1 MSAKSKRGR
10 PVKDVNK
17 VNINDLVVEFLAT
30 KENDWNA
37 NIYYFKVVDGESK
50 SKMKSIIGL
59 QDDDVRMPFWKT
71 IDKQEMIL
79 KVKDKFVSNKQSDLV
94 KHLQY
99 AIDITFESY
108 CIEQEDK
115 EPIKGYYSKVS
126 NVKPLKTPP
135 GIEIVVN
142 DGN

>member
-30 KENDWNA
+30 KENDYNA
-37 NIYYFKVVDGESK
+37 NICYFKVVDVECK
-50 SKMKSIIGL
+50 TKMKSIIGL
-59 QDDDVRMPFWKT
+59 QDDDIRMPFWKT
-71 IDKQEMIL
+71 VDKQEMIL
-79 KVKDKFVSNKQSDLV
+79 KVKDKFVNAVSDLV
-94 KHLQY
+94 KGSEY

-115 EPIKGYYSKVS
+115 EPIQGYYSKVS
-126 NVKPLKTPP
+126 NVKLLKPPP
-135 GIEIVVN
+135 GIEFVVN
-142 DGN
+142 DDN

>member
-17 VNINDLVVEFLAT
+17 VNSNDLVVEYLAT

-37 NIYYFKVVDGESK
+37 KICYFKVVDVECK
-50 SKMKSIIGL
+50 TKMKGIIGL
-59 QDDDVRMPFWKT
+59 QDDDIRMPFWRT
-71 IDKQEMIL
+71 VDKQGMIL
-79 KVKDKFVSNKQSDLV
+79 KAKIKFVNAVSDLV
-94 KHLQY
+94 KGLEY

-108 CIEQEDK
+108 SIEQEDK

-126 NVKPLKTPP
+126 NVKPRKSPP
-135 GIEIVVN
+135 GLEIAVN
-142 DGN
+142 DDT

>member
-1 MSAKSKRGR
+1 MRAVPKRGR

-30 KENDWNA
+30 KANDYNA
-37 NIYYFKVVDGESK
+37 NICYFKIVDVECK
-50 SKMKSIIGL
+50 TKMKSIIGL
-59 QDDDVRMPFWKT
+59 QDDDIRMPFWKT
-71 IDKQEMIL
+71 VDKQELIL
-79 KVKDKFVSNKQSDLV
+79 KVKDKFVSNKHSDLV
-94 KHLQY
+94 KNLQY

>member
-30 KENDWNA
+30 KDNDWNA
-37 NIYYFKVVDGESK
+37 NICYFKVVDVECK
-50 SKMKSIIGL
+50 TKMKSIIGL
-59 QDDDVRMPFWKT
+59 QDDDIRMPFWKT
-71 IDKQEMIL
+71 VDKQEMIL
-79 KVKDKFVSNKQSDLV
+79 KVKDKFVSNKHSDLV
-94 KHLQY
+94 NNLQY

-126 NVKPLKTPP
+126 NVKYFKPPP
-135 GIEIVVN
+135 GIEITLN

>member
-17 VNINDLVVEFLAT
+17 VNINDLVVEYLAT

-37 NIYYFKVVDGESK
+37 TICYFKAVDGESK

-71 IDKQEMIL
+71 VDKQEMIF
-79 KVKDKFVSNKQSDLV
+79 KVKDKFVSNKHSDLV
-94 KHLQY
+94 KGLEY

-108 CIEQEDK
+108 SIEQDDK

-126 NVKPLKTPP
+126 NVKPRKSPP
-135 GIEIVVN
+135 AIDFAVN
-142 DGN
+142 DDN

>member
-17 VNINDLVVEFLAT
+17 VSINDLVVEFLAT
-30 KENDWNA
+30 KENDYNA
-37 NIYYFKVVDGESK
+37 HICYFKVVDVECK
-50 SKMKSIIGL
+50 TKMKSIIGL
-59 QDDDVRMPFWKT
+59 QDDDIRMPFWKT
-71 IDKQEMIL
+71 VDKQEMIL
-79 KVKDKFVSNKQSDLV
+79 KVKDKFVNAVSDLV
-94 KHLQY
+94 KGLEY

-126 NVKPLKTPP
+126 NAKPRKSQP
-135 GIEIVVN
+135 GLEIVIN
-142 DGN
+142 DDN

>member
-1 MSAKSKRGR
+1 MPAKSKRGR

-30 KENDWNA
+30 KANDYNA
-37 NIYYFKVVDGESK
+37 NICYFKVVDVECK
-50 SKMKSIIGL
+50 TQMKSIIGL
-59 QDDDVRMPFWKT
+59 QDDDIRMPFWKT
-71 IDKQEMIL
+71 VDKQELIL
-79 KVKDKFVSNKQSDLV
+79 KVKDKFVNAASDLV
-94 KHLQY
+94 KGSEY

-126 NVKPLKTPP
+126 NVKHFKPPP
-135 GIEIVVN
+135 GIEITLN
-142 DGN
+142 DDN

>member
-10 PVKDVNK
+10 PAKNENK
-17 VNINDLVVEFLAT
+17 VTINDLVVEFLAT
-30 KENDWNA
+30 KANDYNA
-37 NIYYFKVVDGESK
+37 NICYFKVVDVECK
-50 SKMKSIIGL
+50 TKMKSIIGL
-59 QDDDVRMPFWKT
+59 QDDDIRMPFWKT
-71 IDKQEMIL
+71 VDKQELIL
-79 KVKDKFVSNKQSDLV
+79 KVKDKFVNAASDLV
-94 KHLQY
+94 KGSEY

-126 NVKPLKTPP
+126 NVKYFKPPP
-135 GIEIVVN
+135 GIEITLN